1 MVRLT
6 PQQIV
11 TLLVSLGVLL
21 ATARLLGE
29 LARRFHQPSI
39 VGELLAGLVLGPTLL
54 GRIAP
59 EFHDTLFP
67 PGDADIRLLIR
78 GIALLAI
85 VMFLLVAGIE
95 VDLSTVWRLGRAAL
109 SVSVGGIVLPFT
121 LGLAAAWAMPGV
133 FHIPPGTRHGVFA
146 FFLATALSISAL
158 PVIAK
163 TLLDLKLFRSDIGM
177 VVISAAVIDDLTGWT
192 IFAVLLGMMGQ
203 PGSGGDSHAGSS
215 ISMTIFLTLLFAG
228 TMLTLGRYLIH
239 RSLAWVNAHASWPGG
254 ILSFAMVLAF
264 LGAAV
269 TEWIGVHAIFGA
281 FFVGVAIGDSSHLRQ
296 HTRTILE
303 EFVSFVFAP
312 IFFATIGL
320 RIDFF
325 AHFDF
330 LLVVVVFVI
339 ACAAKVIGCT
349 VGARIGGMSKRES
362 LAVGFGMN
370 ARGAMETILALLAL
384 QRGVI
389 DERMFVALVVMAI
402 GTSMLGGPAMQRI
415 LRMPRPRHLA
425 DYLESKAYVGPLHA
439 TDRLGVIDE
448 ISMSVCGRL
457 NLSFEKVRDAVWQR
471 ESATPTGV
479 GNGIA
484 VPHARLEGLAA
495 PVIGVG
501 LSQAGVDFDA
511 PDGEPAQLIFMI
523 LTPKDEEGVQ
533 VEILAEIAKTFRDGE
548 ARERALR
555 ATGYTEFLGI
565 VKTSTG
571 AHGPHLAA
579 ST

>member
-6 PQQIV
+6 PEQIV
-11 TLLVSLGVLL
+11 TLLISLGALL

-54 GRIAP
+54 GRFAP
-59 EFHDTLFP
+59 GFHDTLFP
-67 PGDADIRLLIR
+67 PGDADLRLLIQ

-109 SVSVGGIVLPFT
+109 SVSVGGIVLPFA
-121 LGLAAAWAMPGV
+121 LGMAAAYAMPGI
-133 FHIPPGTRHGVFA
+133 FHIPSGVNHNVFA
-146 FFLATALSISAL
+146 LFLATALSISAL

-163 TLLDLKLFRSDIGM
+163 TLLDLRLFRSDIGM

-192 IFAVLLGMMGQ
+192 IFAVLLGMMGNAGKAHGG
-203 PGSGGDSHAGSS
+203 GSIG
-215 ISMTIFLTLLFAG
+215 MTVFLTLLFAG
-228 TMLTLGRYLIH
+228 TMLTLGRFLID
-239 RSLAWVNAHASWPGG
+239 RALAWVNAHASWPGG
-254 ILSFAMVLAF
+254 VLSFAMVLAL
-264 LGAAV
+264 LGAAL

-303 EFVSFVFAP
+303 QFVSFIFAP

-325 AHFDF
+325 AHFDL
-330 LLVVVVFVI
+330 LLVVVLFVI

-349 VGARIGGMSKRES
+349 VGGRIGGMSRRES

-370 ARGAMETILALLAL
+370 ARGAMGTILALLAV
-384 QRGVI
+384 QSGVI
-389 DERMFVALVVMAI
+389 DERMFVALVIMAI
-402 GTSMLGGPAMQRI
+402 GTSILSGPVMQRI

-425 DYLESKAYVGPLHA
+425 DYLDSKAFVGA
-439 TDRLGVIDE
+439 IRADNRRDGIDE
-448 ISMSVCGRL
+448 IAIAVCGRMGL
-457 NLSFEKVRDAVWQR
+457 AFEKIRDAVWLR
-471 ESATPTGV
+471 ESAMATGV
-479 GNGIA
+479 GGGIA
-484 VPHARLEGLAA
+484 VPHARIEGLAA
-495 PVIGVG
+495 PIIGVG
-501 LSQAGVDFDA
+501 LSQTGIDFDA
-511 PDGEPAQLIFMI
+511 PDGEPAQLVFMI

-533 VEILAEIAKTFRDGE
+533 VEILAEIARTFRDGE
-548 ARERALR
+548 ARSRALR
-555 ATGYTEFLGI
+555 AKGYTEFLSI
-565 VKTSTG
+565 VKTSAS
-571 AHGPHLAA
+571 AHEPHVVMA
-579 ST
+579 T

>member
-11 TLLVSLGVLL
+11 TLLISLGVLL

-39 VGELLAGLVLGPTLL
+39 VGELLAGIVLGPTLL
-54 GRIAP
+54 GRLIP
-59 EFHDTLFP
+59 GVHDALFP
-67 PGDADIRLLIR
+67 PGDEELRLLIQ

-85 VMFLLVAGIE
+85 VMFLVVAGIE

-109 SVSVGGIVLPFT
+109 SVSVGGIVLPFL
-121 LGLAAAWAMPGV
+121 LGLAAAWAIPDI
-133 FHIPPGTRHGVFA
+133 FHIPPGTRHSVFA
-146 FFLATALSISAL
+146 LFLATALSISAL

-163 TLLDLKLFRSDIGM
+163 TLLDLRLFRSDIGM
-177 VVISAAVIDDLTGWT
+177 VVISAAVVDDLTGWT
-192 IFAVLLGMMGQ
+192 IFAVLLGMMGSADARVSH
-203 PGSGGDSHAGSS
+203 GDGGIG
-215 ISMTIFLTLLFAG
+215 MTIFLTLAFAA

-239 RSLAWVNAHASWPGG
+239 RALAWVNAHASWPGG
-254 ILSFAMVLAF
+254 VLSFAMVLAL
-264 LGAAV
+264 LGAAL

-303 EFVSFVFAP
+303 QFVSFIFAP

-320 RIDFF
+320 RIDFL
-325 AHFDF
+325 AHFDP
-330 LLVVVVFVI
+330 LLVFVVFVI

-349 VGARIGGMSKRES
+349 AGARIGGMSRRES

-389 DERMFVALVVMAI
+389 DERMFVALVIMALT
-402 GTSMLGGPAMQRI
+402 TSLIGGPAMQRI
-415 LRMPRPRHLA
+415 LRMPRPRRLS
-425 DYLESKAYVGPLHA
+425 DYLDSRAYVGPLRE
-439 TDRLGVIDE
+439 TDRRGVIDE
-448 ISMSVCGRL
+448 IAISVCGRMG
-457 NLSFEKVRDAVWQR
+457 LSFEQVRDAVWQR
-471 ESATPTGV
+471 ESAMATGV

-484 VPHARLEGLAA
+484 VPHARLEGLAG
-495 PVIGVG
+495 PVVGVG
-501 LSQAGVDFDA
+501 LSQTGVDFDA
-511 PDGEPAQLIFMI
+511 PDGEPARLIFMI
-523 LTPKDEEGVQ
+523 LTPLDEEGVQ
-533 VEILAEIAKTFRDGE
+533 VEILAEIARTFRDGE

-555 ATGYTEFLGI
+555 ASGYTEFLSI
-565 VKTSTG
+565 VKTS
-571 AHGPHLAA
+571 AASHEPHLAMA
-579 ST
+579 T

>member
-59 EFHDTLFP
+59 GFHDSLFP
-67 PGDADIRLLIR
+67 PGDAEIRLLIQ

-109 SVSVGGIVLPFT
+109 SVSVGGIVLPFA
-121 LGLAAAWAMPGV
+121 LGLAAAWLVPGI
-133 FHIPPGTRHGVFA
+133 FHIPTGVSPKVFA
-146 FFLATALSISAL
+146 LFLATALSISAL

-163 TLLDLKLFRSDIGM
+163 TLLDLRLFRSDIGM

-203 PGSGGDSHAGSS
+203 TGAAGDSHHGGG
-215 ISMTIFLTLLFAG
+215 IGMTIFLTLLFAG
-228 TMLTLGRYLIH
+228 TMLTLGRYLID

-254 ILSFAMVLAF
+254 ILSYAMVLAL
-264 LGAAV
+264 LGAAL

-303 EFVSFVFAP
+303 QFVSFIFAP

-325 AHFDF
+325 AHFDL

-389 DERMFVALVVMAI
+389 DERMFVALVVMAV

-425 DYLESKAYVGPLHA
+425 DYLDSKAFVGAIRA
-439 TDRLGVIDE
+439 TDRRGVIDE
-448 ISMSVCGRL
+448 ICISVCGRMG
-457 NLSFEKVRDAVWQR
+457 LSFDKIRDAVWLR
-471 ESATPTGV
+471 ESAMPTGV
-479 GNGIA
+479 GGGIA
-484 VPHARLEGLAA
+484 VPHARIEGLAA
-495 PVIGVG
+495 PIIGVG
-501 LSQAGVDFDA
+501 LSQSGIDFDA

-533 VEILAEIAKTFRDGE
+533 VEILAEIARTFRDTE

-555 ATGYTEFLGI
+555 AKGYTEFLSI
-565 VKTSTG
+565 VKTSAT
-571 AHGPHLAA
+571 PHEPHVAVA
-579 ST
+579 T